1 MLDSKFLTLR
11 EVPVSLFPPQLAPYL
26 VTVKPS
32 CREPAPQFIAYFSC
46 DHDGA
51 QEMEAVTLVGDDCAS
66 FCVCIVV
73 GDDETLLY
81 VPCIL
86 APSTMWRRRSS
97 HYVSFKRSQFRS
109 DPSRSEF
116 AFVDTSLFHS
126 YAHIGMTCALPSPIF
141 LRCRSIFLPQL
152 AIALSELRSMLKEM
166 LGCWLRSINLEK
178 SVSTLYAK
186 YTWAEI

>member
-1 MLDSKFLTLR
+1 M
-11 EVPVSLFPPQLAPYL
+11 
-26 VTVKPS
+26 TVKPS
-32 CREPAPQFIAYFSC
+32 CREPPAQLLHFSC

-51 QEMEAVTLVGDDCAS
+51 QEMGAVTLVGDNCAS
-66 FCVCIVV
+66 FCVCVVV

-81 VPCIL
+81 VPCML

-116 AFVDTSLFHS
+116 AFVDTSQFRS
-126 YAHIGMTCALPSPIF
+126 YALIGMTCVLPSPIF
-141 LRCRSIFLPQL
+141 LRCRSIFLTQL
-152 AIALSELRSMLKEM
+152 AIALSEQRSMLKEM
-166 LGCWLRSINLEK
+166 LGCWLRSINLER

-186 YTWAEI
+186 YTWAGI